1 MLTLL
6 NMQTKGYEDFIE
18 IDGKLFLRQFAIKK
32 SNEDYL
38 VYFYIVPE
46 DKLDQAEDYEI
57 EEFNQFNK
65 IEPALDFIKTKG
77 ADLSKFGVFKG
88 NKPI

>member
-18 IDGKLFLRQFAIKK
+18 IDGKLFFRQFAIKK
-32 SNEDYL
+32 NNEDYL
-38 VYFYIVPE
+38 VYFYIVQE

-57 EEFNQFNK
+57 EEFNQCNK
-65 IEPALDFIKTKG
+65 IKPALDFRKTKG
-77 ADLSKFGVFKG
+77 ADLSKFSVFKG

>member
-18 IDGKLFLRQFAIKK
+18 IDGKLFFRQFAIKK
-32 SNEDYL
+32 NNEDYL
-38 VYFYIVPE
+38 VYFYIVQE

-65 IEPALDFIKTKG
+65 IKPALDFIKTKG
-77 ADLSKFGVFKG
+77 ADLSKFSVFKG

>member
-1 MLTLL
+1 
-6 NMQTKGYEDFIE
+6 MQTKGYEDFIE
-18 IDGKLFLRQFAIKK
+18 IDGKLFFRQFAIKK
-32 SNEDYL
+32 SNENYL

-65 IEPALDFIKTKG
+65 IKPALDFIKTKG
-77 ADLSKFGVFKG
+77 ADLSKFSVFKG
-88 NKPI
+88 NKQI

>member
-18 IDGKLFLRQFAIKK
+18 IDGKLFFRQFAIKK
-32 SNEDYL
+32 SNENYL
-38 VYFYIVPE
+38 VYFYMVPE

-57 EEFNQFNK
+57 EELNKFNK
-65 IEPALDFIKTKG
+65 IELALDFMKTKG
-77 ADLSKFGVFKG
+77 ADLSKFGVFRG

>member
-18 IDGKLFLRQFAIKK
+18 IDGKLFFRQFAIKK

-65 IEPALDFIKTKG
+65 IKPALDFIKTKG
-77 ADLSKFGVFKG
+77 ADLSKFSVFKG

>member
-1 MLTLL
+1 MKISL
-6 NMQTKGYEDFIE
+6 
-18 IDGKLFLRQFAIKK
+18 KLMGSYSFGSLQLKK
-32 SNEDYL
+32 AMKIILYIL
-38 VYFYIVPE
+38 YIVPE

>member
-18 IDGKLFLRQFAIKK
+18 IDGKLFFRQITIKK
-32 SNEDYL
+32 NNEDYL
-38 VYFYIVPE
+38 VYFYIVQE

-65 IEPALDFIKTKG
+65 IKPALDFIKTKG
-77 ADLSKFGVFKG
+77 ADLSKFSVFKG